1 MYREGTVVE
10 VDAERCKARVQF
22 EDSTSG
28 WLSVLQRNTKAN
40 KDQGLP
46 DVDEFVACMLDTGGE
61 SGCILG
67 AVYTRDNTPP
77 EPSPDVRRVT
87 FSDGTCIEY
96 DRDASV
102 LKVAAVGDVYIDGS
116 NVEITGSSVLIEAD
130 CEVSESL
137 KVANGAAAAT
147 RDDKNQQALLLLK
160 NAISGATTGSM
171 DGGALLKSSIMTALS
186 SWPPDTAATKLTTD

>member
-77 EPSPDVRRVT
+77 DPSPDVRRVT
-87 FSDGTCIEY
+87 FSDGTVIEY

-116 NVEITGSSVLIEAD
+116 NVEITGSTVLVEAD
-130 CEVSESL
+130 CTVSESL
-137 KVANGAAAAT
+137 TVGNGAAAVT
-147 RDDKNQQALLLLK
+147 RDDKLQQALNTLK
-160 NAISGATTGSM
+160 SAISSAMPGSM
-171 DGGALLKSSIMTALS
+171 DGGAALKSAIVGALS
-186 SWPPDTAATKLTTD
+186 TWPPDTAATKLTTD